1 LGTSDGVGAQLPAK
15 NRPAEPGWRPGGDL
29 SPLEEEMVAGAA
41 AGELVERGAGPFNL
55 AEMQAWGKERTV
67 RAAVLRH
74 LLVAGQWPVHAKG
87 VRLRGVRIS
96 DCLDLEAATL
106 RCPLSLECCYL
117 DADDPAC
124 LDSATASRVALT
136 GCELAG
142 LTGEMLTA
150 RKLDLSGST
159 LTGPLVLLNADIAG
173 ALFCRG
179 ARLTGRDSDG
189 YALSAARVKVGGNVF
204 LTGGF
209 TAAGAVCLADAEISG
224 QLNCGGARLT
234 GRDSGGYALFAS
246 GIKARSGVL
255 LTGGFTAAGA
265 VWLAGAD
272 IAGALFCDGARL
284 TGRDS
289 GGYALSA
296 SGIKARIGV
305 LLTGGF
311 TAAGAVCLDN
321 AEISG
326 QLNCGGA
333 RLTGRDS
340 GGYALSAEGVKV
352 GGDVF
357 LTGGFTAAGAVW
369 LADAE
374 IGGQLNC
381 GGAQLTR
388 SDNNSYALSAAGV
401 KVGGD
406 VLLDEGFTAAGA
418 VQLAG
423 ADIAGG
429 LSCHGAWLT
438 GTDSDGYALSAAAI
452 KARIGVLLTGGFT
465 AAGAVCLD
473 NAEISGQLNCDGAQ
487 LTGRDSD
494 GYALAAGAIKCGNV
508 SLGEGFT
515 AGAVQ
520 LVGADIARDLGC
532 LGARLTGRDKDGYAL
547 SAARVKVGGN
557 VFLTGGFTAA
567 GAVQLTVADIVGQ
580 LNCGGARLTGR
591 DKDGYALS
599 AAAIKVGGN
608 VVFTEG
614 FTAGGGISLIS
625 ARLSHSLV
633 VMPTRLA
640 GNKEDAEQAEVV
652 SLNAFHAQI
661 TDVLRWQPA
670 EQVRGQVNLQGAVVG
685 ELRDDWTSGRANGY
699 WPSGGR
705 LSLDGFTYGRFGG
718 DQQASVKQR
727 LAWIWS
733 QYRRSGTGWHG
744 FATQPYE
751 QLAAVYWQ
759 AGQDTQARKV
769 AIARRADLR
778 KYGNLNRYRRFGDW
792 FLDKTVKYGF
802 QVWRAAAGLA
812 VVFVAFLALSIVGQ
826 HQHVIVPVGEITGL
840 HPVPSATQCT
850 SNYPC
855 FYPAGYAVDTVIPII
870 NVHQA
875 SYWGPDAHAPWG
887 WVWVGLTWVA
897 TGLGWALVTLLVV
910 GYTGLV
916 RQDLKKS

>member
-1 LGTSDGVGAQLPAK
+1 
-15 NRPAEPGWRPGGDL
+15 
-29 SPLEEEMVAGAA
+29 M
-41 AGELVERGAGPFNL
+41 
-55 AEMQAWGKERTV
+55 
-67 RAAVLRH
+67 
-74 LLVAGQWPVHAKG
+74 
-87 VRLRGVRIS
+87 
-96 DCLDLEAATL
+96 
-106 RCPLSLECCYL
+106 
-117 DADDPAC
+117 
-124 LDSATASRVALT
+124 
-136 GCELAG
+136 
-142 LTGEMLTA
+142 
-150 RKLDLSGST
+150 
-159 LTGPLVLLNADIAG
+159 
-173 ALFCRG
+173 
-179 ARLTGRDSDG
+179 
-189 YALSAARVKVGGNVF
+189 
-204 LTGGF
+204 
-209 TAAGAVCLADAEISG
+209 
-224 QLNCGGARLT
+224 
-234 GRDSGGYALFAS
+234 
-246 GIKARSGVL
+246 
-255 LTGGFTAAGA
+255 
-265 VWLAGAD
+265 
-272 IAGALFCDGARL
+272 
-284 TGRDS
+284 
-289 GGYALSA
+289 
-296 SGIKARIGV
+296 
-305 LLTGGF
+305 
-311 TAAGAVCLDN
+311 
-321 AEISG
+321 
-326 QLNCGGA
+326 
-333 RLTGRDS
+333 
-340 GGYALSAEGVKV
+340 
-352 GGDVF
+352 
-357 LTGGFTAAGAVW
+357 
-369 LADAE
+369 
-374 IGGQLNC
+374 
-381 GGAQLTR
+381 
-388 SDNNSYALSAAGV
+388 
-401 KVGGD
+401 
-406 VLLDEGFTAAGA
+406 
-418 VQLAG
+418 
-423 ADIAGG
+423 
-429 LSCHGAWLT
+429 
-438 GTDSDGYALSAAAI
+438 
-452 KARIGVLLTGGFT
+452 
-465 AAGAVCLD
+465 
-473 NAEISGQLNCDGAQ
+473 
-487 LTGRDSD
+487 
-494 GYALAAGAIKCGNV
+494 
-508 SLGEGFT
+508 
-515 AGAVQ
+515 
-520 LVGADIARDLGC
+520 
-532 LGARLTGRDKDGYAL
+532 
-547 SAARVKVGGN
+547 
-557 VFLTGGFTAA
+557 
-567 GAVQLTVADIVGQ
+567 ADIVGQ